1 MELSEEDISLFGDTY
16 DLSQVISLIEQ
27 EPSDSSQAEELL
39 EQIEDSRETVTQQYE
54 ELVRNQRATELEIQ
68 YTYDSSVIAGKLSE
82 ITYEQEVNE
91 WEETLAEAKSGKEEL
106 EEGRDFLESL
116 EQGTVAADRSG
127 TVAALSF
134 EAGDETYG
142 GTVLVSYYNT
152 DTVQV
157 VLEVSQYDISKISVG
172 DTVQAEISG
181 SGTFSGTISEKS
193 LEAESETSRTTVNYQ
208 VTVSIENE
216 NGRLSSGSSAS
227 VTVNGQEEESEAAGE
242 ETE

>member
-1 MELSEEDISLFGDTY
+1 M
-16 DLSQVISLIEQ
+16 
-27 EPSDSSQAEELL
+27 
-39 EQIEDSRETVTQQYE
+39 
-54 ELVRNQRATELEIQ
+54 
-68 YTYDSSVIAGKLSE
+68 IAGKLSE

-127 TVAALSF
+127 TVAALSL

-142 GTVLVSYYNT
+142 GTVLASYYNT

-181 SGTFSGTISEKS
+181 TGTFSGTISEKS

-216 NGRLSSGSSAS
+216 NGRLSSGSSVS